1 MIDSIFINHSDDHHH
16 SSLITDHGLRTSLT
30 TWQRVTVAQWI
41 TCNYQQHQHFILY
54 ACDHTLMF
62 IIQGPA
68 WRSQMHQFRSLCLR
82 LDPHPCHH
90 YFLMPHCNNKI
101 YIFESW
107 KNTAHPPIIGA
118 FGHSTDCI
126 VKQPKTATIKIYL
139 YSYNPVLC
147 CHKRN
152 SGLSCRSYMY
162 KQSSTHA
169 LENLNFV

>member
-1 MIDSIFINHSDDHHH
+1 
-16 SSLITDHGLRTSLT
+16 
-30 TWQRVTVAQWI
+30 
-41 TCNYQQHQHFILY
+41 
-54 ACDHTLMF
+54 
-62 IIQGPA
+62 
-68 WRSQMHQFRSLCLR
+68 MHQFRSLCLR

-101 YIFESW
+101 CIFESW

-126 VKQPKTATIKIYL
+126 VKQPKTATIKIHL

-152 SGLSCRSYMY
+152 SGLSCRSCMY
-162 KQSSTHA
+162 KQSLVHLVVPK
-169 LENLNFV
+169 LEELISRTLLGLFKIRLLFQDRVRSQNFRF